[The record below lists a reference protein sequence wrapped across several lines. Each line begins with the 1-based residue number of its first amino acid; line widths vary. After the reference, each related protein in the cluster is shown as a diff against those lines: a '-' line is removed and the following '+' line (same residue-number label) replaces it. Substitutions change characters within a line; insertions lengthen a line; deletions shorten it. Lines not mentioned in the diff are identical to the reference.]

1 MNRARV
7 FMGSQ
12 ALMRRRLLALTLAAL
27 VTPRGRSAAPEG
39 AVAVIAAAGSSLPAL
54 RTDEL
59 AQLYRRRKLFVGAQR
74 VQPVN
79 LPAQHPLRRWFSQQL
94 LGASPQEMEGYWR
107 DLYFDG
113 VTPPFVL
120 ASEEA
125 VIRFVAA
132 TPGAIGYVCASW
144 VDRRVRV
151 LLQLEG
157 GPGCNRPA
165 P

>member
-1 MNRARV
+1 
-7 FMGSQ
+7 
-12 ALMRRRLLALTLAAL
+12 MRRRLLALGLAPLLGSGGPHAAEGTGTLA
-27 VTPRGRSAAPEG
+27 
-39 AVAVIAAAGSSLPAL
+39 VIVAAGELPLAL
-54 RTDEL
+54 GTTEL
-59 AQLYRRRKLFVGAQR
+59 AQLYRRQR
-74 VQPVN
+74 QFAAGRRLQPVN